1 MWEGRGQILLL
12 GHMRGI
18 CLLSIAFVE
27 AGTVYGA
34 GRVRLESQAGVRS

>member
-1 MWEGRGQILLL
+1 MWEGRGQIPLL

-18 CLLSIAFVE
+18 CLISMAFLE
-27 AGTVYGA
+27 PGTVYEA